1 MEDANEVEVEDQV
14 GVEAPKTRPPKTEAQ
29 LENVKKARV
38 KKAENDQ
45 ARIDE
50 KERLKAEAR
59 FDRLLELFD
68 QVRLG
73 DPQRPPVEEVPVT
86 KVRPAVEV
94 TPTKVRRA
102 VEVIPDKVQKK
113 EIFLCFK

>member
-73 DPQRPPVEEVPVT
+73 DPQRPAVEEVRP
-86 KVRPAVEV
+86 VRPVEEV

-102 VEVIPDKVQKK
+102 VQVIPDKVQKK
-113 EIFLCFK
+113 EIFLRFK

>member
-1 MEDANEVEVEDQV
+1 MEETNEVEV

-73 DPQRPPVEEVPVT
+73 DPHRPAVEEVRTVRPVEEVRPV
-86 KVRPAVEV
+86 
-94 TPTKVRRA
+94 TKVRRA

-113 EIFLCFK
+113 EVFLRFK

>member
-1 MEDANEVEVEDQV
+1 MEDTNEVEVEV
-14 GVEAPKTRPPKTEAQ
+14 GVEAPKIRPAKTEAQ

-73 DPQRPPVEEVPVT
+73 DPHRPAVEEVRH
-86 KVRPAVEV
+86 VRPAVEV
-94 TPTKVRRA
+94 TPTKVIPA
-102 VEVIPDKVQKK
+102 VDVIPDKVQKK
-113 EIFLCFK
+113 DIFLRFK

>member
-1 MEDANEVEVEDQV
+1 MEDANEVEV
-14 GVEAPKTRPPKTEAQ
+14 GVEAPKIRPAKTEAQ

-59 FDRLLELFD
+59 FDRLLQLFD
-68 QVRLG
+68 QVRFG
-73 DPQRPPVEEVPVT
+73 DPHRPAVEEDIRPVT
-86 KVRPAVEV
+86 KVRPA
-94 TPTKVRRA
+94 
-102 VEVIPDKVQKK
+102 DVQKK
-113 EIFLCFK
+113 DIFLRFK

>member
-1 MEDANEVEVEDQV
+1 MEDTNEVEVEV
-14 GVEAPKTRPPKTEAQ
+14 GVEAPKIRPAKTEAQ

-73 DPQRPPVEEVPVT
+73 DPHRPAVEEVRH
-86 KVRPAVEV
+86 VRPAVEV
-94 TPTKVRRA
+94 TPTKVIPA
-102 VEVIPDKVQKK
+102 VDVIPDKVQKK
-113 EIFLCFK
+113 EVFLRFK

>member
-73 DPQRPPVEEVPVT
+73 DPHRPVEEVRP
-86 KVRPAVEV
+86 VRPAVED
-94 TPTKVRRA
+94 VRPVRPA

-113 EIFLCFK
+113 EVFLRFK

>member
-1 MEDANEVEVEDQV
+1 MEDTNEVDVEV
-14 GVEAPKTRPPKTEAQ
+14 GVEAPKIRPAKTEAQ

-73 DPQRPPVEEVPVT
+73 DPQRPPVEEVRP
-86 KVRPAVEV
+86 VRPVEEV

-113 EIFLCFK
+113 EVFLRFK

>member
-1 MEDANEVEVEDQV
+1 MEDTNEVEVEV
-14 GVEAPKTRPPKTEAQ
+14 GVEAPKIRPAKTEAQ

-94 TPTKVRRA
+94 TPTKVRPA
-102 VEVIPDKVQKK
+102 VEVVPDKVQMK
-113 EIFLCFK
+113 EVFLRFK

>member
-1 MEDANEVEVEDQV
+1 MEDTTEV

-29 LENVKKARV
+29 LEKVKKARV
-38 KKAENDQ
+38 KKAELDQ

-73 DPQRPPVEEVPVT
+73 DPHRPAVEEDIRHVT

-94 TPTKVRRA
+94 RP
-102 VEVIPDKVQKK
+102 VEVQKK
-113 EIFLCFK
+113 DIFLRFK